1 MPYIITSVTGDCIS
15 TVYIFYYFFTLSVP
29 SQQTTSQTEF
39 QDAMA
44 NLNVQSNATIL
55 SVRVV

>member
-1 MPYIITSVTGDCIS
+1 M
-15 TVYIFYYFFTLSVP
+15 SVP
-29 SQQTTSQTEF
+29 SQQTASQTEF

-55 SVRVV
+55 SVRVVHNTARIINHIQA